1 MGYRNLQQCIDA
13 LFQTKQLVVFDEPVD
28 ACLEIAAVQRR
39 LYSVNAPAVLFTN
52 VKNCRFPM
60 LANLYGTQ
68 KRVEYIFRDGIEPLR
83 KIMTTVSKGL
93 SKDNLSLPPPRQWLP
108 LIKSCYCALPQ
119 RRFFSN
125 SAPVLANQTFLDQL
139 PQLVSWQD
147 DGGAYI
153 TLPQV
158 YTEGSAG
165 HWGNLG
171 MYRVQISGNDY
182 LPNKEAGLHY
192 QIQRGIALHHCEAIA
207 AGMPL
212 RVSIFIGGAPCM
224 TVAAVMPMPENIS
237 ELFFAGILGQHR
249 IDMTA
254 VNNTLNNTFYPVYAQ
269 ADFCITGTL
278 GTETK
283 TEGPFGDHLGYYS
296 LAHTFP
302 VLKVDGVY
310 HRKNAV
316 FPFTVVGRPPQED
329 TQFGKFIHSL
339 TGDAL
344 QNTIPGVKA
353 VHAVD
358 EAGVHPL
365 LLAIGRETYLPL
377 DKERR
382 SAELHTSAHRILGSG
397 QLSLAKYLFLAA
409 DDDPLLNVDDVPRFF
424 RHVLERVDWR
434 YDLHFVTKTTAD
446 TLDYSDA
453 ELHRGSKVFITV
465 SGKPKRQLAETIDTP
480 LPLRNPRVVI
490 PGVLCAETIDIAAAE
505 AQASAFSGLPLM
517 VLVDD
522 ADEVSLSFRN
532 FLWTTFTKSDPAL
545 DIHGIGERMEDKHWG
560 CTGPLLIDAR
570 RKPHHAPEL
579 TEEPERAK
587 RADAVA
593 EKILQRFRAGGG

>member
-1 MGYRNLQQCIDA
+1 MGYRNLQQCVDS

-28 ACLEIAAVQRR
+28 AYLEIAAVQRR
-39 LYSVNAPAVLFTN
+39 LYSADAPAVLFTN

-60 LANLYGTQ
+60 LTNLYGTQ

-83 KIMTTVSKGL
+83 KIMAMVSKGL
-93 SKDNLSLPPPRQWLP
+93 SKDNLSLPPLRQWLP

-119 RRFFSN
+119 RCFFSK
-125 SAPVLANQTFLDQL
+125 SAPVLAHTTSLDQL

-158 YTEGSAG
+158 YTEDSTGR
-165 HWGNLG
+165 WGNLG

-182 LPNKEAGLHY
+182 LPNEEAGLHY
-192 QIQRGIALHHCEAIA
+192 QIQRGIALHHREAVT
-207 AGMPL
+207 AGTPL

-224 TVAAVMPMPENIS
+224 TAAAVMPMPENIS

-249 IDMTA
+249 IAICT
-254 VNNTLNNTFYPVYAQ
+254 NNSLQRIYTQ

-296 LAHTFP
+296 LAHPFP
-302 VLKVDGVY
+302 VLKVDRVY

-329 TQFGKFIHSL
+329 TQFGKFIHHL

-344 QNTIPGVKA
+344 QNMLPGVKA

-377 DKERR
+377 DKDRR
-382 SAELHTSAHRILGSG
+382 SAELHTLAHRIFGSG

-409 DDDPLLNVDDVPRFF
+409 DEDDPLLDVNDVPRFF

-453 ELHRGSKVFITV
+453 ELHRGSKVFVTI
-465 SGKPKRQLAETIDTP
+465 SGKPQRQLAETIDTP
-480 LPLRNPRVVI
+480 LPLRNPRVVM
-490 PGVLCAETIDIAAAE
+490 PGVLCAETVDIAEAE
-505 AQASAFSGLPLM
+505 LQASAFSGLPLI
-517 VLVDD
+517 VLVDNT
-522 ADEVSLSFRN
+522 DEVSSDFRN
-532 FLWTTFTKSDPAL
+532 FLWTTFTKSDPAA
-545 DIHGIGERMEDKHWG
+545 DIHGIGERTENKHWG
-560 CTGPLLIDAR
+560 CTGPLLINAR

-579 TEEPERAK
+579 IEKPETAK

-593 EKILQRFRAGGG
+593 EKIIRHRF